1 MSCGTTMSFT
11 ITQSLT
17 WTCNYNYSK
26 RTIVVLFTGCK
37 TQDMLLWALPFI
49 LKNILRKKNNYGN
62 SNISRCQNQGCQ
74 NQRDATILHPT
85 SPQHPSWRVCHVYQN
100 EHRKLFIDI
109 WATPIINGNQN
120 RFWSPILWLFFI
132 TNLVAIKK
140 NLIALFCC
148 NQNFSVTMEGGHVI
162 CFWKAFV
169 RHVKCFLKVLDKDFP
184 KTYDTPPFCGDW
196 KVSVTIKKGLPING

>member
-17 WTCNYNYSK
+17 WTCNK

-49 LKNILRKKNNYGN
+49 LKNILRQKKNYGN
-62 SNISRCQNQGCQ
+62 SNISRCKNQGCQ
-74 NQRDATILHPT
+74 NQHDATILHPT
-85 SPQHPSWRVCHVYQN
+85 SCQHPSWCVCHVYQN
-100 EHRKLFIDI
+100 GHRKLFINI

-120 RFWSPILWLFFI
+120 KFWSLILWLIFI
-132 TNLVAIKK
+132 TNLVAIEMFS
-140 NLIALFCC
+140 IALLCC
-148 NQNFSVTMEGGHVI
+148 NQNFSVTMEGRRVI

-169 RHVKCFLKVLDKDFP
+169 RHVKCFLKVFDESFP
-184 KTYDTPPFCGDW
+184 KTYDTPPFCGDR